1 MLGFLSKIINS
12 KSSVFFYC
20 LVSFIAGIFS
30 GYFFA
35 VPHFYIFCILLSII
49 FALVVLAISNKKNFY
64 FFTLLF
70 FCLFILGLWRYNLTL
85 PDYLDEAKIYHYS
98 SSSVEFIGKIK
109 NIDSRLAG
117 QKLTVQAELL
127 QTGLGLKNISGRV
140 LISVPLYPQYQINE
154 KIRAK
159 CYLQKPGM
167 IEDFDWGKY
176 LAKDN
181 IFVTCSFADLSSIS
195 PPSSYSFA
203 ARFYRFKR
211 YLALRL
217 NASVSE
223 PEVSLLRGI
232 LLGDGRGLPQ
242 DKAQMFSDLGLT
254 HIIAISGDHIAI
266 VAAALLQ
273 LLMLLGFS
281 RIKAYWPLAIIIG
294 LYVLLVGAP
303 ATAVRAAIMALS
315 VMYAQKIGRASQ
327 IKNVLVLA
335 AAVMVL
341 FNPRILLGDVGFQL
355 SFMAVWGLS
364 YISPLFNTK
373 LQKMPSLFKTKEI
386 LTATLSAQIA
396 TLPLLLFYFGKL
408 SIISVA
414 ANILILPIIPFLTIW
429 GLANLFASA
438 IYLPLGR
445 LMGYVSWLLC
455 AYWIKISELLHQVP
469 FGFLNFANFGLV
481 ELIAL
486 YAIIFS
492 LYFWIVKHNKNIN
505 FVSKPV
511 LTVFDK

>member
-1 MLGFLSKIINS
+1 MR
-12 KSSVFFYC
+12 
-20 LVSFIAGIFS
+20 A

-35 VPHFYIFCILLSII
+35 VPHFYIFCIMLFLILII
-49 FALVVLAISNKKNFY
+49 IMLKFSKLECSLPYVACSLFVIS
-64 FFTLLF
+64 
-70 FCLFILGLWRYNLTL
+70 FIFGFWRYNLAL
-85 PDYLDEAKIYHYS
+85 SDYSDTAKIYHYS
-98 SSSVEFIGKIK
+98 SSSVEFIGRVK

-117 QKLTVQAELL
+117 QKLTVQSELL
-127 QTGLGLKNISGRV
+127 QKESGLKNISGRV
-140 LISVPLYPQYQINE
+140 LISAPLYPEYQINE
-154 KIRAK
+154 KIRVK
-159 CYLQKPGM
+159 CYLEKPGM
-167 IEDFDWGKY
+167 IEDFDYGKY
-176 LAKDN
+176 LAKEN
-181 IFVTCSFADLSSIS
+181 IFATCSFADLSSIS
-195 PPSSYSFA
+195 LPSSYSFA
-203 ARFYRFKR
+203 AQFYRFKR

-232 LLGDGRGLPQ
+232 LLGDGRGLPE
-242 DKAQMFSDLGLT
+242 DKAKMFSDLGLT

-273 LLMLLGFS
+273 LLMLFGLS
-281 RIKAYWPLAIIIG
+281 RIKAFWPLAAIIG

-303 ATAVRAAIMALS
+303 ASAVRAAIMALS

-327 IKNVLVLA
+327 IKNVLVLT
-335 AAVMVL
+335 AAVMIL

-364 YISPLFNTK
+364 YISPLWATF

-408 SIISVA
+408 SIISIA
-414 ANILILPIIPFLTIW
+414 ANILILPVIPLLTIW
-429 GLANLFASA
+429 GLANLSVSA

-445 LMGYVSWLLC
+445 IMGYVSWLLC

-469 FGFLNFANFGLV
+469 FGFFNLGNFGLV
-481 ELIAL
+481 ELVLL
-486 YAIIFS
+486 YVLIFG
-492 LYFWIVKHNKNIN
+492 LYYLMIKRNKNIN
-505 FVSKPV
+505 FASRPV